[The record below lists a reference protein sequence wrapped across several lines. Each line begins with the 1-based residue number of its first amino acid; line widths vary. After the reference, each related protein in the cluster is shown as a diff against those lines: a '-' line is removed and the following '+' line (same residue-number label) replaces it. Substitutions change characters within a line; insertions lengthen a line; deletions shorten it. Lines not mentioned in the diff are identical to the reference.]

1 MVQSYKVS
9 LHGRGWSSTHHT
21 TASTEQEAVDKV
33 LIDMYGLSAMA
44 VYTGGESWGPYEEI
58 RIVGQA
64 TGRTMRLSRERIMLG
79 VERDGGPEQL
89 RK

>member
-1 MVQSYKVS
+1 MTQSYRVS
-9 LHGRGWSSTHHT
+9 LLGAGWHSVHYT
-21 TASTEQEAVDKV
+21 TASTKQEAIDKTLV
-33 LIDMYGLSAMA
+33 DMYGLSAMA

-79 VERDGGPEQL
+79 VERDGGPE
-89 RK
+89 